1 MEKGWFPKGKS
12 TSQFPEEGAVGA
24 GQAKPTDT
32 LYNIHGP
39 VFDLVIFTNIR
50 IAGPPPTPYRVVRQR
65 IQLAFCLRAKS

>member
-12 TSQFPEEGAVGA
+12 ICQFPEEGAVRA

-39 VFDLVIFTNIR
+39 VFDLVIFTNTHIE
-50 IAGPPPTPYRVVRQR
+50 APPHAPPPPPSQTAGRVV
-65 IQLAFCLRAKS
+65 S